1 MGPRTPARSCHTR
14 KFAVLSMKFRFFH
27 VFADRSRIEGNVVN
41 CSQLC
46 FVGSSI
52 SRDASSADP
61 DCQPKQPSSTHRK
74 PLMKAVAI
82 RQGQVRERAPGYR
95 NMGTLRC
102 DGCGETFIIFH
113 EPTSDNERSA
123 ERQALWLEKVL
134 AEEHQREQRHAD
146 RIQLPD

>member
-1 MGPRTPARSCHTR
+1 MPYAEVRCTFDGGIRRESE
-14 KFAVLSMKFRFFH
+14 LQFFH
-27 VFADRSRIEGNVVN
+27 VYADRSRIEITVVN
-41 CSQLC
+41 CSQGL

-52 SRDASSADP
+52 HEIQEALTLIVSL
-61 DCQPKQPSSTHRK
+61 KEPSSTHRK
-74 PLMKAVAI
+74 PFMKAVAI

-102 DGCGETFIIFH
+102 DGCGETFVIFH
-113 EPTSDNERSA
+113 EPSFVSERSA

-134 AEEHQREQRHAD
+134 AEEHQREQRHPD